1 MALVEGSR
9 SGGFEQYAGQ
19 VYAWAYRFLGRHHDA
34 LDVVQDVFLRWDQQ
48 CSQARPLQPRGWLR
62 RVTLNRAIDVSRKR
76 QTSADSM
83 TPMMKMPT
91 ADEAGVEPMDRA
103 TLRQDIAA
111 ALDRLTDIQ
120 RSVLVAKVYDEMT
133 FAEIATEM
141 SLAISTVK
149 THYLRA
155 VQAVRDRLRPRW
167 ADEVQP

>member
-1 MALVEGSR
+1 MASVEGSR

-34 LDVVQDVFLRWDQQ
+34 LDVVQDVFLRWDKQ
-48 CSQARPLQPRGWLR
+48 CTQARPLQPRGWLR
-62 RVTLNRAIDVSRKR
+62 RVTLNRAIDVSHKR
-76 QTSADSM
+76 QAGADSM
-83 TPMMKMPT
+83 TPMMKTPT
-91 ADEAGVEPMDRA
+91 ADDVTVEPLDRA

-133 FAEIATEM
+133 FAEIAAEM
-141 SLAISTVK
+141 SVAVSTVK

-155 VQAVRDRLRPRW
+155 VQVVRDRLRPRW
-167 ADEVQP
+167 ADVVQP